1 MRLLSLLFLFAVAL
15 PAQEAPPLQDWIQEA
30 IKAGGGVVT
39 VPDGVHTLAEPLVI
53 ENAKKLALRGM
64 GREGCVLRLARPGPA
79 VLEIRGDCEAVEL
92 AGITLQGG
100 GVRVM
105 GGKDIQVRESL
116 FENTGGPGVEF
127 LGVTESGVQR
137 CSFRD
142 SSGPAL
148 RVGPGSQ
155 KIELRGNPIA
165 RCGIGIE
172 LDQATSCVVL
182 GNEIRGGQ
190 TAVRV
195 VAGKTAPKHR
205 LLYNGFYDIQ
215 GEAVIVQ
222 PPTTELEL
230 SGNET
235 LPATGS

>member
-1 MRLLSLLFLFAVAL
+1 MRLLPLLLFFACSL
-15 PAQEAPPLQDWIQEA
+15 PAQAAPPLQDWIQEA

-79 VLEIRGDCEAVEL
+79 IVEIRGDCEAVEF

-100 GVRVM
+100 GIRVM
-105 GGKDIQVRESL
+105 AGKDIQLRDCLV
-116 FENTGGPGVEF
+116 ENAGGPGVEF
-127 LGVTESGVQR
+127 LGSRESGVQR

-142 SSGPAL
+142 GAGPAL
-148 RVGPGSQ
+148 RVGAGSHTIQ
-155 KIELRGNPIA
+155 LRGNPIA
-165 RCGIGIE
+165 RCGLGIE
-172 LDQATSCVVL
+172 LDHATACVVE

-195 VAGKTAPKHR
+195 RAGKTAPGHR
-205 LLYNGFYDIQ
+205 LLNNGFYDIQ
-215 GEAVIVQ
+215 GEAVILQ
-222 PPTTELEL
+222 PPATELEQA
-230 SGNET
+230 GNEI
-235 LPATGS
+235 LPAAGS